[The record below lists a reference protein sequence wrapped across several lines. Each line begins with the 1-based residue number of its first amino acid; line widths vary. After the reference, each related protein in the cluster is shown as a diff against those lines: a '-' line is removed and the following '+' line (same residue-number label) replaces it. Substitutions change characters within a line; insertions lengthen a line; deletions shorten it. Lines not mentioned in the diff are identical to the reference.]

1 MQKNIFG
8 LVRPVDF
15 VDSTEF
21 YLKEI
26 RPIEYQ
32 AQRHEI
38 LKKQQDNFALF
49 RKKKTTPLARNDRN
63 DRWAAAR
70 APEAFLIQSPVQA
83 SKRKGPGNHTVPDHD
98 AQKSWTRKNS
108 VLSIKQIM
116 YIYI

>member
-1 MQKNIFG
+1 MLLILLVSLVSHRTRLTDKPCLQSTSRDSASSVKLCTSLRAPHDEAFVFSSSSLKQKKRNKANKMQKNIFG

-38 LKKQQDNFALF
+38 NMF
-49 RKKKTTPLARNDRN
+49 
-63 DRWAAAR
+63 
-70 APEAFLIQSPVQA
+70 
-83 SKRKGPGNHTVPDHD
+83 
-98 AQKSWTRKNS
+98 
-108 VLSIKQIM
+108 
-116 YIYI
+116 

>member
-38 LKKQQDNFALF
+38 NMF
-49 RKKKTTPLARNDRN
+49 
-63 DRWAAAR
+63 
-70 APEAFLIQSPVQA
+70 
-83 SKRKGPGNHTVPDHD
+83 
-98 AQKSWTRKNS
+98 
-108 VLSIKQIM
+108 
-116 YIYI
+116 